1 MDANFKQH
9 IDDTLAN
16 NPIVVFMKGTKTA
29 PQCGFSA
36 RVVQIFNALNV
47 PFHDVNIF
55 DDDNIRSGMKEFSNW
70 PTFPQ
75 VYINTQFVGGCD
87 ILTEM
92 YESGELQPMVAGIA
106 TS

>member
-1 MDANFKQH
+1 MDTNFKQQMDDLLAKHH
-9 IDDTLAN
+9 IVL
-16 NPIVVFMKGTKTA
+16 FMKGTKIA

-36 RVVQIFNALNV
+36 RVVQIFNALDV

-55 DDDNIRSGMKEFSNW
+55 DDENIRSGMKEYSNW

-75 VYINTQFVGGCD
+75 VYINKQFVGGCD

-92 YESGELQPMVAGIA
+92 YESGELQPMVEPYRAA
-106 TS
+106 